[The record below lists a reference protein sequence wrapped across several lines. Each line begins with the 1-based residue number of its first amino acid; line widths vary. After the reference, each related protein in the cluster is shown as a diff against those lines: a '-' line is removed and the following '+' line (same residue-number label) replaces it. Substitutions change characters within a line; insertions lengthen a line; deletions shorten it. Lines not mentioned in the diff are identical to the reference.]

1 VSFDGRRVVAFE
13 SRRAAEMVSLI
24 TRHGGVAISAPSMRE
39 VELGRDDEALAFARA
54 LRHGE
59 IDVLLLLTGVGTR
72 ALAKAIAPEMDA
84 RELALRLAD
93 VTVVARGPKP
103 VAALR
108 ELGVTGFTTV
118 PEPNTWREL
127 LATLDAAHALEG
139 KRVYVQEYGATP
151 VELYAGLEERR
162 ARVTTVPVYRWSL
175 PEDTRPLA
183 LALRALAA
191 GDVEVALFTSRA
203 QVDNALAV
211 ARRLDIEGA
220 VRAALARTMI
230 ASIGPVCSETL
241 TAEGLPADLEPS
253 HPKMGT
259 LVKEAAARCAE
270 ILAHKTAAPP
280 KPGSGGAR

>member
-1 VSFDGRRVVAFE
+1 VTFDGRRVVAFE
-13 SRRAAEMVSLI
+13 SRRAAEMASLI
-24 TRHGGVAISAPSMRE
+24 TRHGGVVLSAPSMRE
-39 VELGRDDEALAFARA
+39 VALGRDDEALAFARA
-54 LRHGE
+54 LREGE

-72 ALAKAIAPEMDA
+72 ALVKAVASEMGA
-84 RELALRLAD
+84 SELALRLAS
-93 VTVVARGPKP
+93 VAVVARGPKP

-108 ELGVTGFTTV
+108 ELGVKGFLTV

-127 LATLDAAHALEG
+127 LATLDAAHPLQG
-139 KRVYVQEYGATP
+139 KRVYVQEYGAPP

-175 PEDTRPLA
+175 PEDTRPLE

-203 QVDNALAV
+203 QVDNALAM
-211 ARRLDIEGA
+211 ARRLGIEGA
-220 VRAALARTMI
+220 VRAALARTMV

-241 TAEGLPADLEPS
+241 AAEAIPVDLEPS

-259 LVKEAAARCAE
+259 LVKEAAERCAQ

-280 KPGSGGAR
+280 EPGSGGAR